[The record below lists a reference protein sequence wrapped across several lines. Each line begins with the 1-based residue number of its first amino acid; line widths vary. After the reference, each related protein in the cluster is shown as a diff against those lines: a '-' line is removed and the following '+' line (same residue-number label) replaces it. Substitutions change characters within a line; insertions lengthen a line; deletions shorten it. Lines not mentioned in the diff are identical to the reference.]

1 MSDETTIETWDR
13 IADEFLRR
21 RTRTLI
27 EKRWLD
33 RMVGV
38 APADDGPRRLLDLG
52 CGTGLPL
59 ATYLSD
65 RGLRVTGVDAAP
77 RMLAHFRANLPRAE
91 AHQVDMRDLALGRP
105 FDALLAWDSLLH
117 LTPEEQRKMVPV
129 FRRHAATGAALM
141 FTTSAQPGETWKEAV
156 AGAPVYHA
164 ALDPAEYRALL
175 DENRFRLVDVRAE
188 DPDCTDHSVWLAR
201 FTGE

>member
-65 RGLRVTGVDAAP
+65 RGLR
-77 RMLAHFRANLPRAE
+77 LPRAE